1 MKAYTKL
8 LASLVLMS
16 GAYGAPAFAS
26 NPELSDRTFRTV
38 NKVQELI
45 AEEKYSQ
52 AISKINSALE
62 SSGKK
67 QYDKA
72 VLLQQMGFLYSLKDD
87 YPKAAKYFADALKLN
102 ALPVPVAQQ
111 VRYSLAQLY
120 LAEGQFKKSVN
131 TMNEWFKIAETTEE
145 KPQAHAYITLA
156 SAYIQLEDYKNAIP
170 PTKKAIA
177 MSKNPSESWYQLLMS
192 AHYELKQFKSVAGVL
207 KILTTK
213 YPKNKRYWT
222 QLSGI
227 YMELN
232 QERNAL
238 STLEMAHKMGLFDK
252 EKEYLRLVNFQ
263 AYQGVPYR
271 AAKTLKEAI
280 EQGHVEGNVDNLEKL
295 GSFWQQA
302 QELGLSIDVYQ
313 QAYRLAPKAK
323 TQIKIAR
330 LMVLDKQYMAATK
343 FANNIAP
350 DANREQKGELNY
362 IRGMAYFELNQ
373 PVNALKAM
381 KSAAQSPDMKAAASP
396 WINFLESQG

>member
-1 MKAYTKL
+1 MKSYTKL
-8 LASLVLMS
+8 LASLVIIA
-16 GAYGAPAFAS
+16 GAYGAPALSAA
-26 NPELSDRTFRTV
+26 PELSDRTFRTV

-45 AEEKYSQ
+45 ATEKYSE
-52 AISKINSALE
+52 ALSKLSSALE
-62 SSGKK
+62 STEKRK
-67 QYDKA
+67 YDRA
-72 VLLQQMGFLYSLKDD
+72 VLLQQMGFLYSLQDN
-87 YPKAAKYFADALKLN
+87 YSKAAKYFADALSLD

-120 LAEGQFKKSVN
+120 LAEGQFKKSVS

-177 MSKNPSESWYQLLMS
+177 MSKDPSESWYQLLMS
-192 AHYELKQFKSVAGVL
+192 AHYELKQFKSVASVL
-207 KILTTK
+207 KTLTTK

-238 STLEMAHKMGLFDK
+238 STLEMAHKMGLLEE
-252 EKEYLRLVNFQ
+252 EKEYLRLANFQ

-271 AAKTLKEAI
+271 AAKTLQAAFE
-280 EQGHVEGNVDNLEKL
+280 EGHVERNAENLEKQ

-302 QELGLSIDVYQ
+302 QELGHAIDTYQ
-313 QAYRLAPKAK
+313 QAYNLAPTAK
-323 TQIKIAR
+323 LKSR
-330 LMVLDKQYMAATK
+330 LLV
-343 FANNIAP
+343 
-350 DANREQKGELNY
+350 
-362 IRGMAYFELNQ
+362 
-373 PVNALKAM
+373 
-381 KSAAQSPDMKAAASP
+381 
-396 WINFLESQG
+396 